1 MKYSDDKNVLI
12 LLSLL
17 KAHNIKKIVTSPG
30 VANITFVAS
39 VQIDPYFEVYSSV
52 DERSA
57 AYIACGLAEESGEP
71 VVISCTGATAS
82 RNYMP
87 ALTEAYYRKLP
98 VLAVTSCRDIAWVG
112 QNSPQ
117 QIDRSVQ
124 PKDIVRYSLHL
135 PTLHNKQ
142 EEDRYTTLINKAILE
157 LSKDGGGPVH
167 INLTNGYTGKY
178 TTKELPQVRVIKRV
192 VKTDV
197 FPVLP
202 KGKIGVFV
210 GAHSKW
216 DTRLLDAVDHFCK
229 CHNAV
234 VLCDHLSNYHG
245 EFGVF
250 HNLVTCQ
257 QQYRSKCCDFDL
269 MVYIGNTHGTDYE
282 SMKPK
287 EVWRVNVDGEVRDA
301 FGGMTQVFQMEE
313 YEFFEHY
320 AADVVNVPNTFINEW
335 REIRKELENN
345 ITELPFSNIWL
356 GRQVIPQLPI
366 NSILHFGI
374 QNSLRTWNLTPSEK
388 HLLGYGN
395 TGGFGIDGCVSS
407 LVGASLV
414 HPDKVYYGVVGD
426 LAFFYDMNA
435 LGNRHIGKNVRLIV
449 VNNGR
454 GQQFRNPYSA
464 GGSFGEFADSYI
476 AAAGH
481 NGAQSVNLLKHF
493 ARDLG
498 FKYYSASDK
507 EELLSVLPQFVSTE
521 IDQSIVLEVF
531 TDTNDESESIRIM
544 CNLKKDESEAMSKN
558 IKQIGKK
565 ILGEKLTEKVRS
577 IISNEE

>member
-1 MKYSDDKNVLI
+1 MQKFYSDDKNVQI
-12 LLSLL
+12 LLALL
-17 KAHNIKKIVTSPG
+17 KAHGIKKIVASPG

-39 VQIDPYFEVYSSV
+39 AQQDSYFEIYSSV

-57 AYIACGLAEESGEP
+57 AYIACGLAEESKEP

-98 VLAVTSCRDIAWVG
+98 ILAVTSCRDIAWVG

-178 TTKELPQVRVIKRV
+178 TTKELPKVRVIQRISKF
-192 VKTDV
+192 DS
-197 FPVLP
+197 FPTLP
-202 KGKIGVFV
+202 KGKIGIFV
-210 GAHSKW
+210 GAHSVWTEELLNAVEKFC
-216 DTRLLDAVDHFCK
+216 RLN
-229 CHNAV
+229 NAV

-245 EFGVF
+245 DYEVF
-250 HNLVTCQ
+250 HNLITCQ
-257 QQYRSKCCDFDL
+257 KQYRPACSNLDL
-269 MVYIGNTHGTDYE
+269 MVYIGNIHGTDYE
-282 SMKPK
+282 NLSPK
-287 EVWRVNVDGEVRDA
+287 EVWRVNIDGEIRDS
-301 FGGMTQVFQMEE
+301 FGGMTHVFQMNE

-320 AADVVNVPNTFINEW
+320 TNRNGCSVNTFIEEW
-335 REIRKELENN
+335 KQIREELESR
-345 ITELPFSNIWL
+345 IPELPFSNVWV
-356 GRQVIPQLPI
+356 GRQILKHIPD
-366 NSILHFGI
+366 NSIIHYGI
-374 QNSLRTWNLTPSEK
+374 QNSLRTWNFTQGPK
-388 HLLGYGN
+388 YLLGYSN

-407 LVGASLV
+407 LVGASLAY
-414 HPDKVYYGVVGD
+414 PNKVYYGVVGD

-435 LGNRHIGKNVRLIV
+435 LGNRHIGNNIRLIV

-464 GGSFGEFADSYI
+464 GGRFGEFADTYI

-481 NGAQSVNLLKHF
+481 NGDQSQSLLMHF
-493 ARDLG
+493 AQDLG
-498 FKYYSASDK
+498 FRYFSASNK
-507 EELLSVLPQFVSTE
+507 EELLQIIPQFTKKE
-521 IDQSIVLEVF
+521 IEESIVLEVF
-531 TDTNDESESIRIM
+531 TDTNDESESLRII
-544 CNLKKDESEAMSKN
+544 CNLKIDVTMEIVKHAKR
-558 IKQIGKK
+558 IGRK
-565 ILGEKLTEKVRS
+565 ILGDDLTNK
-577 IISNEE
+577 ISNLRL